1 LRIADATD
9 EVYFFRDYALVDR
22 VDPSDSDE
30 EESTE
35 PGWEIE
41 IYKYGDALP
50 TAEILLGDSRVQI
63 EEDGTIVEEIDPE
76 SHGIDVNA
84 VETDEE
90 EDEEPGPEDTDA
102 SGTDEDESEGV
113 VLTTKGL
120 QSIGQFRTTNSV
132 IRDYKVDIT
141 QDLIVTS
148 ERWLK
153 GKA

>member
-1 LRIADATD
+1 MD

-22 VDPSDSDE
+22 IDPSDSDDE
-30 EESTE
+30 EE

-41 IYKYGDALP
+41 IYKYGDASP
-50 TAEILLGDSRVQI
+50 TAEILPGDSRVQI

-90 EDEEPGPEDTDA
+90 DEEPGPEDTDA

-113 VLTTKGL
+113 ALTTKGL
-120 QSIGQFRTTNSV
+120 QSVGQFRTTNPF
-132 IRDYKVDIT
+132 ITDYKVDIT

-148 ERWLK
+148 EQWLK
-153 GKA
+153 GKV